1 MERYLLKDYWA
12 QIVRNFK
19 DSEREDYGRSNR
31 DTEELAKD
39 ILDYATWTRFRQ
51 YKLFQQRRGEEYEAL
66 LAKLE
71 QAGHDM
77 EAAMRMITDDDFWN
91 TTLQLAE

>member
-19 DSEREDYGRSNR
+19 DSEREDHGRSNR

-66 LAKLE
+66 IAKLE

>member
-31 DTEELAKD
+31 DTEELAKA
-39 ILDYATWTRFRQ
+39 ILNYMIWTRIRQ
-51 YKLFQQRRGEEYEAL
+51 YTLFQQRRGEEYDRL
-66 LAKLE
+66 LATLE
-71 QAGHDM
+71 AGGHDM
-77 EAAMRMITDDDFWN
+77 EAAMRMILDDEFWN
-91 TTLQLAE
+91 TTLRLAE

>member
-19 DSEREDYGRSNR
+19 DSEREDYGRENR

-39 ILDYATWTRFRQ
+39 ILDYAVWTQFRQ
-51 YKLFQQRRGEEYEAL
+51 YKLFQERRGEEYEAL

-71 QAGHDM
+71 EAGHDM
-77 EAAMRMITDDDFWN
+77 EAATRMILDDDFWN